1 MLNNCLKFIIKKDGE
16 FTLSYVTQNGNNFI
30 LKYPY
35 SDANG
40 KRVINNNRR
49 MMFKKFYILKD
60 EELCIHEDD
69 NSDEIVILEEFDNS
83 AKVKGTKVVIYL
95 DPRKRLSF
103 IIIKEHPILS
113 DEKVIEKAESN
124 PAQKLK
130 IFSFNNSVY
139 IFGVLRFRYSNMKQI
154 NIALGYDKSLTYEH
168 KYLFSEKIRNKLS
181 EVTNKF
187 SLLTQLGYTKINKK
201 ELLDKYIET
210 SEINLPAYIKSVT
223 PEGLNYYYPLKLDYR
238 NQYSKKHYVF
248 STQSYKLDDGI
259 EFFVR
264 KSISGQIVFV
274 MTDYLKK
281 SIKIK
286 EKLSKLISIFGKKE
300 KYDVY
305 FEKFVQNASES
316 AFEVFKESI
325 RKGDLHSVFILDKNN
340 ERFDLLQKQYGK
352 NRIVAHNSLKSFYY
366 IFKANK
372 FISSDLVSHIQ
383 RRLYDNS
390 SLIKSKILK
399 TDKKIFLQHGVSL
412 ATNVFERG
420 YYNKKVPIA
429 PDYIVTNSKY
439 ESSFFIDYAKYEP
452 SQLIEMGLPNLDLYT
467 TDNSPKTEITF
478 MLTWRPWDI
487 TGKLG
492 EDTYID
498 RYLQFLKLISSD
510 IFYKDVKVN
519 ITLHPKARLLL
530 INQFPEVYEKIKDY
544 VFQGEIKDAVMNSKI
559 LITDYSSICYYG
571 FAGGSNIIYFWG
583 DKELAENEYGSPNIL
598 QNDNRFGDVVY
609 DIDETLNETIKKN
622 YYSEQRDFYKARYKK
637 LVEFTDGNNTKNVYK
652 YIKELK

>member
-1 MLNNCLKFIIKKDGE
+1 MG
-16 FTLSYVTQNGNNFI
+16 YVNKNGNNYT
-30 LKYPY
+30 LKHPY

-40 KRVINNNRR
+40 KKVINNNRR
-49 MMFKKFYILKD
+49 MLFKKFYILKD
-60 EELCIHEDD
+60 EKVCILENYELE
-69 NSDEIVILEEFDNS
+69 EITIIEEFDNS
-83 AKVKGTKVVIYL
+83 EKVPGTKVVIYL
-95 DPRKRLSF
+95 DPRNRLSF

-113 DEKVIEKAESN
+113 DEKVIEKAEST
-124 PAQKLK
+124 PAQKLRIYSLK
-130 IFSFNNSVY
+130 NTIY
-139 IFGVLRFRYSNMKQI
+139 IVGVLRFRYANMKQI
-154 NIALGYDKSLTYEH
+154 NIALGYDKSLSYEH
-168 KYLFSEKIRNKLS
+168 KYFFPKKIRKMLSETTNKL
-181 EVTNKF
+181 T
-187 SLLTQLGYTKINKK
+187 LLSQLGYTKISKK
-201 ELLDKYIET
+201 ELLNKYIET

-223 PEGLNYYYPLKLDYR
+223 PENLNYYYPLKFDYR
-238 NQYSKKHYVF
+238 NEYSKNHYVY
-248 STQSYKLDDGI
+248 SSNSYQLDKGI
-259 EFFVR
+259 EYFVR

-286 EKLSKLISIFGKKE
+286 EKISKVLSLFGNKN

-325 RKGDLHSVFILDKNN
+325 AQGDKNSVYILDKEN
-340 ERFDLLQKQYGK
+340 EHFNELQDIYGK
-352 NRIVAHNSLKSFYY
+352 NRMIAHNSVKSFYY

-390 SLIKSKILK
+390 SFIKSKILN

-429 PDYIVTNSKY
+429 PDYIVTNSRY
-439 ESSFFIDYAKYEP
+439 ETSYFIEYAKYDR
-452 SQLIEMGLPNLDLYT
+452 SQLIELGLPNLDLYSRNY
-467 TDNSPKTEITF
+467 DNKKEEITF

-487 TGKLG
+487 TGNLG

-498 RYLQFLKLISSD
+498 RYLQFLNLIISD
-510 IFYKDVKVN
+510 SFYKGIKVN

-530 INQFPEVYEKIKDY
+530 INQFPDVYDNIKNY
-544 VFQGEIKDAVMNSKI
+544 IFEGEIKDAVLNSKI
-559 LITDYSSICYYG
+559 LITDYSSICYYA

-598 QNDNRFGDVVY
+598 QDDNRFGDVVY
-609 DIDETLNETIKKN
+609 DIDTKLNECIQRN
-622 YYSEQRDFYKARYKK
+622 YNKAQEPFYKSRYKK
-637 LVEFTDGNNTKNVYK
+637 LVEYTDGNNTEKVYE
-652 YIKELK
+652 YIKNLN